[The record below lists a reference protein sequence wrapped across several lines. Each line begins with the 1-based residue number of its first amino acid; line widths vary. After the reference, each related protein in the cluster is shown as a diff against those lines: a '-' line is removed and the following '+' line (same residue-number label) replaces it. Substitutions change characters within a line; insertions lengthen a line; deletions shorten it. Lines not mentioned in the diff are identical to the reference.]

1 MKIIENSSVIWPLV
15 SRKLNRGTPQGK
27 RIMVKTIATIA
38 LVLGTSLAHAGD
50 MLQGDAAAGEAK
62 AITCGACHG
71 ADGNS
76 VVPSF
81 PKLAGLGDK
90 YLLKQMK
97 DIRDGRRVVAAMAG
111 QVDNMSDQDLADI
124 AAFYDEQTR
133 TPELANAD
141 LMELGRKVYMSGIM
155 ERKVAAC
162 SGCHS
167 PSGKGNGPGGFPGL
181 AGQHP
186 DYIAA
191 QLKMFRKGYEDP
203 AGRTN
208 DSDSKIMRTTA
219 FELSDKEIEA
229 VASYAAGLR

>member
-1 MKIIENSSVIWPLV
+1 MKNIENLSVIWPLV
-15 SRKLNRGTPQGK
+15 SRKLDTGTPQGK
-27 RIMVKTIATIA
+27 RIMIKTIATVA
-38 LVLGTSLAHAGD
+38 LVLTTSLVHAGD
-50 MLQGDAAAGEAK
+50 MLQGDATAGEAK
-62 AITCGACHG
+62 AVTCGACHG

-124 AAFYDEQTR
+124 AAFYDEKTR

-191 QLKMFRKGYEDP
+191 QLKMFRTGYEDP

>member
-1 MKIIENSSVIWPLV
+1 MYKFAMAAVMAFL
-15 SRKLNRGTPQGK
+15 G
-27 RIMVKTIATIA
+27 ATAQSAEMIR
-38 LVLGTSLAHAGD
+38 
-50 MLQGDAAAGEAK
+50 GDAAAGETK
-62 AITCGACHG
+62 AVTCGACHG

-76 VVPSF
+76 VVPNF
-81 PKLAGLGDK
+81 PKLAGLGEK

-111 QVDNMSDQDLADI
+111 QVDNMTDQDLADI
-124 AAFYDEQTR
+124 AAFYDSKTR
-133 TPELANAD
+133 STELANAD
-141 LMELGRKVYMSGIM
+141 FLELGRKVYMSGIM

-181 AGQHP
+181 AGQHA

-203 AGRTN
+203 SGRTN
-208 DSDSKIMRTTA
+208 DGGSKIMRTTA
-219 FELSDKEIEA
+219 FELSDLEIEA

>member
-1 MKIIENSSVIWPLV
+1 MYKFAMAAVLALLGATGQTAEII
-15 SRKLNRGTPQGK
+15 R
-27 RIMVKTIATIA
+27 
-38 LVLGTSLAHAGD
+38 
-50 MLQGDAAAGEAK
+50 GDAAAGETK
-62 AITCGACHG
+62 AVTCGACHG

-76 VVPSF
+76 VVPNF
-81 PKLAGLGDK
+81 PKLAGLGEK

-111 QVDNMSDQDLADI
+111 QVDNMTDQDLADI
-124 AAFYDEQTR
+124 AAFYDSKTR
-133 TPELANAD
+133 STELANAD
-141 LMELGRKVYMSGIM
+141 LLELGRKVYMSGIM

-181 AGQHP
+181 AGQHA
-186 DYIAA
+186 DYIAS

-203 AGRTN
+203 SGRTN
-208 DSDSKIMRTTA
+208 DGESKIMRTTA
-219 FELSDKEIEA
+219 FELSDLEIEA

>member
-1 MKIIENSSVIWPLV
+1 MI
-15 SRKLNRGTPQGK
+15 KLFTAALLALA
-27 RIMVKTIATIA
+27 ATTAQAAEMIR
-38 LVLGTSLAHAGD
+38 
-50 MLQGDAAAGEAK
+50 GDAAAGETK
-62 AITCGACHG
+62 AVTCAACHG

-76 VVPSF
+76 VVPNF
-81 PKLAGLGDK
+81 PKLAGLGEK

-124 AAFYDEQTR
+124 AAFYDSKTR
-133 TPELANAD
+133 STELADAE
-141 LMELGRKVYMSGIM
+141 LLELGRKVYMSGIM

-181 AGQHP
+181 AGQHA
-186 DYIAA
+186 DYIAG

-203 AGRTN
+203 SGRTN
-208 DSDSKIMRTTA
+208 DGESKIMRTTA
-219 FELSDKEIEA
+219 FELSDLEIEA

>member
-1 MKIIENSSVIWPLV
+1 M
-15 SRKLNRGTPQGK
+15 
-27 RIMVKTIATIA
+27 ATA
-38 LVLGTSLAHAGD
+38 QAADPVR
-50 MLQGDAAAGEAK
+50 GDAAAGEAK
-62 AITCGACHG
+62 AVTCGACHG

-76 VVPSF
+76 MVPNF
-81 PKLAGLGDK
+81 PKLAGLGEK
-90 YLLKQMK
+90 YLLKQMQ
-97 DIRDGRRVVAAMAG
+97 DIRDGRRPVAAMAG

-124 AAFYDEQTR
+124 AAFYDSKVRSTEM
-133 TPELANAD
+133 ADAD
-141 LMELGRKVYMSGIM
+141 LLELGRKVYMSGIM

-167 PSGKGNGPGGFPGL
+167 PTGKGNGPGGFPGL
-181 AGQHP
+181 AGQHA

-208 DSDSKIMRTTA
+208 DGDTKIMRTTA
-219 FELSDKEIEA
+219 FELSDLEIEA